1 VIKGFCWFWC
11 RLVKNSSVQ
20 ALAQDA
26 MTDCVFNTFSI
37 IFPLVGFYAG
47 IWWADALGGL
57 LLSVYVMYNWSSTT
71 STHVRNLV
79 SSLPTEFCD
88 HDCDFPLLFE
98 TLSTVFHTTTAF
110 AADLPLRHFPSSTQ
124 VNTH

>member
-37 IFPLVGFYAG
+37 IFPLVGFHADL
-47 IWWADALGGL
+47 WWADALGGL
-57 LLSVYVMYNWSSTT
+57 LLSVYVIYNWSLTT

-79 SSLPTEFCD
+79 SSPPMQFCD
-88 HDCDFPLLFE
+88 DDSEFSLFFEIPPTVVHNDCD
-98 TLSTVFHTTTAF
+98 SY
-110 AADLPLRHFPSSTQ
+110 S
-124 VNTH
+124 

>member
-1 VIKGFCWFWC
+1 
-11 RLVKNSSVQ
+11 VQ

-37 IFPLVGFYAG
+37 IFPLVGFYAD

-57 LLSVYVMYNWSSTT
+57 LLSFYVMYNWSLTT

-79 SSLPTEFCD
+79 SSLPMQFCD
-88 HDCDFPLLFE
+88 HNCDFPPLFE
-98 TLSTVFHTTTAF
+98 DTFYNASHDRDFC
-110 AADLPLRHFPSSTQ
+110 S
-124 VNTH
+124 

>member
-1 VIKGFCWFWC
+1 MIKGFCWFWC

-37 IFPLVGFYAG
+37 IFPLVGFYAD

-57 LLSVYVMYNWSSTT
+57 LLSLYVMYNWSLTT

-79 SSLPTEFCD
+79 SSLPMQFCD
-88 HDCDFPLLFE
+88 YDCDFPPLFE
-98 TLSTVFHTTTAF
+98 TLSTVFHDDCDF
-110 AADLPLRHFPSSTQ
+110 CS
-124 VNTH
+124 

>member
-37 IFPLVGFYAG
+37 IFPLVGFYAQ

-57 LLSVYVMYNWSSTT
+57 LLSLYVIYNWSLTS

-79 SSLPTEFCD
+79 SSLPMQF
-88 HDCDFPLLFE
+88 LLTLTAKFLLLLE
-98 TLSTVFHTTTAF
+98 TL
-110 AADLPLRHFPSSTQ
+110 AAALHIDYNLCR
-124 VNTH
+124 